1 MHSLHVYTDCIYR
14 LYIFDI
20 FLKVYLNAK
29 WEISTLKYIPR
40 SELKLF
46 AGKSFRSSSLL
57 VLSNWITTTF
67 VISYSDGD
75 FLCREL
81 HPFKAS
87 RMRWK
92 ILTNSK
98 AWLIKCNVS
107 GGECE
112 RRDIRV
118 RPSGNFCHSQMWPV
132 MERAKTRKITLQ
144 HQNSMSHSS
153 LPVG

>member
-29 WEISTLKYIPR
+29 WEISTIKYIAR
-40 SELKLF
+40 SEPKLF
-46 AGKSFRSSSLL
+46 ARKSFRSSSLL

-75 FLCREL
+75 FLYTEL

-87 RMRWK
+87 WIRWK

-98 AWLIKCNVS
+98 TRLIKWNVS

-112 RRDIRV
+112 RPGIRV
-118 RPSGNFCHSQMWPV
+118 RPGGNFCHTQKWPV
-132 MERAKTRKITLQ
+132 MERAKTRMITLQ
-144 HQNSMSHSS
+144 HQSSM
-153 LPVG
+153 